1 MKENEIIEETNN
13 DRCYTVYMHTSPS
26 GKRYIGITST
36 SVEERWRNGRGYK
49 TQIFYRAIK
58 KYGFGNFQHD
68 ILFENLTKEEAEQK
82 EIELI
87 KKYNTT
93 NKKYG
98 YNVANGGSCVGTVS
112 EETKRKIS
120 ESNKGKHQ
128 LSEEHIEKLRE
139 SMRGENNPN
148 YGKPRDEDTK
158 RKIGESNKGKQRSE
172 EVRAKMSIQRKGMK
186 LTEEWIRNRTVAQT
200 GLKRSKET
208 RQKISD
214 AVSRA
219 VICINDR
226 VIYKSLSEAS
236 ELTNASIYHIS
247 SCCHKNRKSAGTDS
261 DGNYLYWM
269 FYGEYLN
276 GEYYN
281 KTNEEII
288 PKRQRDNKPKSVIC
302 LNNMTIYE
310 NMTFASNETG
320 ICKSSISNCCNNKKE
335 YAGTDVNG
343 EPLYWMFYD
352 EYLKRG
358 EIDEQISER
367 RKAV

>member
-1 MKENEIIEETNN
+1 MEENEIIKETNN

-26 GKRYIGITST
+26 GKRYIGITCQT
-36 SVEERWRNGRGYK
+36 VEERWRNGEGYK
-49 TQIFYRAIK
+49 TQVFYLAIK
-58 KYGFGNFQHD
+58 KYGWDNFKHE
-68 ILFENLTKEEAEQK
+68 ILFDGLTKEEAEQR

-87 KKYNTT
+87 KEYNTT

-98 YNVANGGSCVGTVS
+98 YNVANGGNCVGTLS

-128 LSEEHIEKLRE
+128 LSQEHIEKLRE

-148 YGKPRDEDTK
+148 YGKPRNEETK

-172 EVRAKMSIQRKGMK
+172 EVRAKMSMQRKGMK
-186 LTEEWIRNRTVAQT
+186 LTEEWVRNRTIAQT
-200 GLKRSKET
+200 GLKRREET
-208 RQKISD
+208 KKKISD

-226 VIYKSLSEAS
+226 FVYKSLSEAS
-236 ELTNASIYHIS
+236 ELTNSNISHIS
-247 SCCHKNRKSAGTDS
+247 SCCHRDRKSAGTDS

-269 FYGEYLN
+269 FYDEYLE

-288 PKRQRDNKPKSVIC
+288 PKRQRNNKPKSVIC
-302 LNNMTIYE
+302 LNDKTVYE
-310 NMTFASNETG
+310 NMQIASEEKNT
-320 ICKSSISNCCNNKKE
+320 CKSGISNCCNKKAE
-335 YAGTDVNG
+335 YAGKDDNG
-343 EPLYWMFYD
+343 LPLRWMFYD
-352 EYLKRG
+352 EYLKIG
-358 EIDEQISER
+358 EINEQISER
-367 RKAV
+367 GQAV